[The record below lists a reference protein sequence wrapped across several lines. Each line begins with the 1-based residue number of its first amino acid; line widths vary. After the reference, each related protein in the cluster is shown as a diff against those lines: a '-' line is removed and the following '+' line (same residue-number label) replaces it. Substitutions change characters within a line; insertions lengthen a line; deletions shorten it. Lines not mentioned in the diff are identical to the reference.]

1 MILKKLQALL
11 DLSRKASVPSPTE
24 TDRSHS
30 AGEGSLPR
38 PTNQDSLASIL
49 AGWTQS
55 QDIASHALRTLLAQ
69 TYGDDPN
76 TRKSQLTR
84 IDKLC
89 TLFLDLY
96 GDGPVEMLRVPAR
109 INIIGE
115 HVDYVSY
122 LPTSSLTFGSREH
135 DMMMLFRPLDSGE
148 VCGASTLP
156 GCLPFRFNLSEGPQ
170 LVTGEFSEP
179 HWVAFVFSR
188 PVPEPHWSNYVK
200 GSVFLAFMR
209 FGQLLRRG
217 FCFVVDSTI
226 PPGGGA
232 SSSSALT
239 VLAGAAVRRVNHIG
253 FADEELARDSS
264 RAEWYLGTRGG
275 AMDHNTICLARRQN
289 LVHLFYADA
298 RFQRVRF
305 PTDAFRWVTFYSHPA
320 DKSKEI
326 MLEYNERAAV
336 SRLIIPALLEDL
348 LRSRDSLASS
358 WPALL
363 KTLQDNNPECLSR
376 IRQVLE
382 LLPETVI
389 LADMEQ
395 SHPETYRA
403 CLEAF
408 PALIGH
414 RSHSPL
420 KVRDLAL
427 HHLGE
432 ISRVN
437 SAVHLLHQLDTLT
450 KEGRAE
456 AISER
461 LHTLGRLLDQS
472 HNSLR
477 DLYRISTPVVE
488 GLLDIIKSEQEVYGA
503 RLMGGGFG
511 GNLLALVPKDRVPRL
526 LERVQSRFY
535 GPQGCNGVKEGLV
548 MVSTP
553 GDGLSGID
561 PESGYRQAIELFNV
575 RWSEA
580 DANRRGLCRLLDRFE
595 PAEPVA
601 PIWPVIVAAGKGERA
616 RKSGL
621 QVPKPLAL
629 VRGVPSV
636 LRVLKVIRESCPEA
650 AQPIVIVS
658 PETEQPIRQLLSGE
672 SVTYVTQP
680 EPLGTGDAVFWASQK
695 MREFDGWALVVW
707 STQPVIRP
715 ETVRRTLMLAA
726 LFPEYEMVFPTVLVG
741 QPYAP
746 LRRDSDGR
754 ILASQETHLE
764 KAAPVHR
771 GETNIGLFL
780 VRTRAMATQLEEL
793 RKQLWKS
800 EEGHYDR
807 PGGELGF
814 PNELVTALA
823 RKACGVF
830 STPLA
835 DWREAQGIKNLED
848 LGRCEQYLSEL
859 QDKES

>member
-1 MILKKLQALL
+1 MTVKKLKALIAQ
-11 DLSRKASVPSPTE
+11 SRSASLLAVKETGRSPSPAE
-24 TDRSHS
+24 GFSHS
-30 AGEGSLPR
+30 I
-38 PTNQDSLASIL
+38 NQNPLASRL
-49 AGWTQS
+49 AECTDS
-55 QDIASHALRTLLAQ
+55 QDMARHSLCTLLTQ
-69 TYGDDPN
+69 TYGKDED
-76 TRKSQLTR
+76 TLERQLAR

-135 DMMMLFRPLDSGE
+135 DMMMLFRPLGSGE

-156 GCLPFRFNLSEGPQ
+156 GCLPFRFNLSEAPQ
-170 LVTGEFSEP
+170 SMPGEFSEP
-179 HWVAFVFSR
+179 RWVAFVFSR

-200 GSVFLAFMR
+200 GSVFFAFMR
-209 FGQLLRRG
+209 FGQLLHRG
-217 FCFVVDSTI
+217 FCFAVDSTI

-253 FADEELARDSS
+253 FTDEELARDSS

-289 LVHLFYADA
+289 LVHLSYADA
-298 RFQRVRF
+298 QFQRVPL
-305 PTDAFRWVTFYSHPA
+305 PTDAFRWVTFYSHSA
-320 DKSKEI
+320 DKSREI

-348 LRSRDSLASS
+348 LRSRNSLGSS

-363 KTLQDNNPECLSR
+363 NALQDNKPECQSR

-437 SAVHLLHQLDTLT
+437 TAVRLLHQLDTLS
-450 KEGRAE
+450 KEGRTE
-456 AISER
+456 AVSEC
-461 LHTLGRLLDQS
+461 LHSLGSLLDQS

-488 GLLDIIKSEQEVYGA
+488 RLLDIIKSEQEVYGA

-511 GNLLALVPKDRVPRL
+511 GNLLALVPKDGVPLL

-535 GPQGCNGVKEGLV
+535 GPQGCNGVKEGMV

-561 PESGYRQAIELFNV
+561 PESGYRQTIELFNLH
-575 RWSEA
+575 WSEA
-580 DANRRGLCRLLDRFE
+580 DANRKAVCRLLDCLD
-595 PAEPVA
+595 PGEPVG

-616 RKSGL
+616 RRSGL
-621 QVPKPLAL
+621 DVPKPLAL
-629 VRGVPSV
+629 VNGVPSI
-636 LRVLKVIRESCPEA
+636 LQVLKAIRQSCPEA

-658 PETEQPIRQLLSGE
+658 PETEQPIRQLLAGE
-672 SVTYVTQP
+672 SVTFVTQP
-680 EPLGTGDAVFWASQK
+680 EPLGTGDAVFWASRE
-695 MREFDGWALVVW
+695 MRTLNGWALVVW

-715 ETVRRTLMLAA
+715 ETVHRTLMLAA
-726 LFPEYEMVFPTVLVG
+726 LFPEYDMVFPTVLID

-754 ILASQETHLE
+754 ILGSQETHLE
-764 KAAPVHR
+764 MAAPILR

-780 VRTRAMATQLEEL
+780 LKSQALVTQLGEL
-793 RKQLWKS
+793 RRQYWNS
-800 EEGHYDR
+800 EEGRYNR
-807 PGGELGF
+807 PRGELGF

-823 RKACGVF
+823 RQAYGVF

-835 DWREAQGIKNLED
+835 DWREAQGIKSLED

-859 QDKES
+859 KHIDS

>member
-1 MILKKLQALL
+1 MILKKLQSLL
-11 DLSRKASVPSPTE
+11 DQSRKASVPSPTE

-30 AGEGSLPR
+30 AGEDSLPR
-38 PTNQDSLASIL
+38 PTNQDSLASFL

-55 QDIASHALRTLLAQ
+55 QDIASHALSTLLAQ
-69 TYGDDPN
+69 TYGDDQN
-76 TRKSQLTR
+76 TLKSQLAR
-84 IDKLC
+84 IEKLC
-89 TLFLDLY
+89 TLFLKLY
-96 GDGPVEMLRVPAR
+96 GDGPVEILRVPAR

-135 DMMMLFRPLDSGE
+135 DMMMMVRPLAAKEIS
-148 VCGASTLP
+148 GASTLP
-156 GCLPFRFNLSEGPQ
+156 GCLPFRFNLLEGPPQ
-170 LVTGEFSEP
+170 VPGEFSEAR
-179 HWVAFVFSR
+179 WVAFVFSR

-209 FGQLLRRG
+209 FGQLLQRG
-217 FCFVVDSTI
+217 FCFAVDSTI

-239 VLAGAAVRRVNHIG
+239 VLAGAAIRRVNHIG
-253 FADEELARDSS
+253 FTDEDLARDSS

-275 AMDHNTICLARRQN
+275 AMDHNTICLAKRQN
-289 LVHLFYADA
+289 LVHLFYADS
-298 RFQRVRF
+298 RFQRVAF

-348 LRSRDSLASS
+348 LRSRNSLASS
-358 WPALL
+358 WPSLL
-363 KTLQDNNPECLSR
+363 KALEDNKPECLPH
-376 IRQVLE
+376 IHQILE

-389 LADMEQ
+389 LAGMEET
-395 SHPETYRA
+395 HPETYRI

-437 SAVHLLHQLDTLT
+437 SAVRLLHQLDSATR
-450 KEGRAE
+450 EGGTE
-456 AISER
+456 AASE
-461 LHTLGRLLDQS
+461 LLQALGSLLDQS

-488 GLLDIIKSEQEVYGA
+488 GLLEIIKSEPEVYGA

-511 GNLLALVPKDRVPRL
+511 GNLLALLPKDRVPPL
-526 LERVQSRFY
+526 LQRVQSSFY
-535 GPQGCNGVKEGLV
+535 GPQGSDGIKDGLV

-553 GDGLSGID
+553 GEGLAGVD
-561 PESGYRQAIELFNV
+561 PESGYRQAIELFNA
-575 RWSEA
+575 RWDEA
-580 DANRRGLCRLLDRFE
+580 DANRQALCRLLDRLD
-595 PAEPVA
+595 PAEPLA
-601 PIWPVIVAAGKGERA
+601 PLWPVIVAAGKGERA

-629 VRGVPSV
+629 VKGVPSV
-636 LRVLKVIRESCPEA
+636 LRVLKVIRQSCPEA

-658 PETEQPIRQLLSGE
+658 PETEPPIRQLLASE

-680 EPLGTGDAVFWASQK
+680 EPLGTGDAVFWASRE
-695 MREFDGWALVVW
+695 MRNFDGRALVVW

-726 LFPEYEMVFPTVLVG
+726 LFPEYEMIFPTVLVD

-764 KAAPVHR
+764 KSTPVLR
-771 GETNIGLFL
+771 GETNIGMFL
-780 VRTRAMATQLEEL
+780 VKARTMVMQLEEF
-793 RKQLWKS
+793 RKQFWRS
-800 EEGHYDR
+800 EEGRYER

-823 RKACGVF
+823 KGACGVF

-835 DWREAQGIKNLED
+835 DWREAQGIKSLED
-848 LGRCEQYLSEL
+848 LGRCERYLSEL
-859 QDKES
+859 QGTES